1 MDGSKTWG
9 GRKEANVETNEERQ
23 RPRAYGDRRQGERTE
38 RLDSDTITLRLPRLD
53 PELRSFLFDM
63 LPGRALFRVLGELP
77 DDVLSHARNA
87 RREQLLAL
95 RSLVDALIQETERP
109 RRPEPRVREIEIE

>member
-1 MDGSKTWG
+1 VDGSTTRE

-23 RPRAYGDRRQGERTE
+23 GPHTYGDRPRAERAE
-38 RLDSDTITLRLPRLD
+38 RPDTDTITLRLPRLD
-53 PELRSFLFDM
+53 PELRNFLFEM
-63 LPGRALFRVLGELP
+63 IPGRALFRVLGDLP

-95 RSLVDALIQETERP
+95 RGLVDALIQETDRP
-109 RRPEPRVREIEIE
+109 RRQQPRVREIEIE